1 MGNLLTTLKRF
12 ITNKNTVTIL
22 TVIAGII
29 VLWYFYTYRV
39 NQAIT
44 TIKVPYAVNV
54 IDTGKIIET
63 DNIEYKEITRSTL
76 NDSDMITDISY
87 LEGKYICMGTS
98 IPANG
103 FFYKSQICEKEELP
117 NSIFENLAEGQTLY
131 TLPIDSRISYANR
144 LTPGKQFVLYM
155 RTRTDDNKI
164 LSGPLFEETIE
175 ILSVTDS
182 NGKDVFWDSDAGNSA
197 YLLFVVTEEN
207 YNLLMAAEDLNVELY
222 PVIMG
227 GTYTPSIGE
236 TYTTSENL
244 QYFIKNNISR

>member
-1 MGNLLTTLKRF
+1 MGNLATTIKRF

-22 TVIAGII
+22 AVIAGII

-44 TIKVPYAVNV
+44 TIEIPYAVER
-54 IDTGKIIET
+54 IDSSDKIEI
-63 DNIEYKEITRSTL
+63 DKIQYKEITASTL
-76 NDSDMITDISY
+76 NDSDMITDTSF
-87 LEGKYICMGTS
+87 LEGKYICPGNS
-98 IPANG
+98 IPTNG
-103 FFYKSQICEKEELP
+103 FFYKSQICEKEQLP
-117 NSIFENLAEGQTLY
+117 NTIFESLAEGETLY
-131 TLPIDSRISYANR
+131 TLPINSRNSYANR
-144 LTPGKQFVLYM
+144 LTPGKEFVLYM
-155 RTRTDDNKI
+155 RTKTNDNKS
-164 LSGPLFEETIE
+164 LSGPLFEETIK

-182 NGKDVFWDSDAGNSA
+182 SGNDVVWDSEAGESA
-197 YLLFVVTEEN
+197 YLLFIVNEED
-207 YNLLMAAEDLNVELY
+207 YNLLMAAEDLGVELY